1 MLGVLSNIQ
10 SSVGQIAL
18 LEGWSLK
25 QQQRRRRRPCSPRA
39 SRDAKAHLTLSLYSL
54 LLFSNHLEP
63 LSMKWRSL
71 FFSHGIFVLTPPL
84 HVPFSFNYMW
94 VSSAASMTTSFSCRA
109 RHRDVSAAPP
119 LPCFFF
125 FFFLFLPRNTFTPR
139 QKGSWKGRNFKMA
152 FSMSLKNKCLQRH
165 YSEIIFCEGGFFF
178 FPFF

>member
-25 QQQRRRRRPCSPRA
+25 WRWWRRRRQCDGGA
-39 SRDAKAHLTLSLYSL
+39 
-54 LLFSNHLEP
+54 HLEP
-63 LSMKWRSL
+63 AEMQMHIWLSIFIPCFYFQIIWNLLARCRGA

-119 LPCFFF
+119 LPPF
-125 FFFLFLPRNTFTPR
+125 FFFLFLFLLCNTFTGG
-139 QKGSWKGRNFKMA
+139 QKGSRKGRNFKCR
-152 FSMSLKNKCLQRH
+152 SVCH
-165 YSEIIFCEGGFFF
+165 
-178 FPFF
+178 